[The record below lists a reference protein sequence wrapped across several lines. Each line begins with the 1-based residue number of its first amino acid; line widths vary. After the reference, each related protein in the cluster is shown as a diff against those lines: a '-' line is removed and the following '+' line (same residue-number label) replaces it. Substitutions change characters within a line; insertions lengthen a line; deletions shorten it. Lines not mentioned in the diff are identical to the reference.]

1 MWTANQGFTLKQR
14 FPYIDE
20 KISMDSF
27 KMNNIEAFAKKK
39 KKEAGCEAAQ
49 WDKFSTQLSRRSE
62 YYL

>member
-27 KMNNIEAFAKKK
+27 EMNNIEAFAKKR
-39 KKEAGCEAAQ
+39 GCV
-49 WDKFSTQLSRRSE
+49 
-62 YYL
+62 